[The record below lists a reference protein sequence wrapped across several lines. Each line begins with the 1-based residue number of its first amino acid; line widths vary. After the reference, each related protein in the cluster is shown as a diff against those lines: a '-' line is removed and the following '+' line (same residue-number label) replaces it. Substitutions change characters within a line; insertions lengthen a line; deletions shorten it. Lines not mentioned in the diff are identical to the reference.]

1 MTTLHGWGRYPRSEC
16 ALVEP
21 NCRAGFAQALSRGA
35 VIARGMGRSYGD
47 SALGATVLS
56 TRYWN
61 HLQAFD
67 EATGIL
73 RCAAGVTLDDIVR
86 TYAPRGWFLP
96 VTPGTRFVSVGGAIA
111 SDVHGKNH
119 HRVGTFTE
127 HVLELD
133 VLLGDGQ
140 CVTASRTNHPDLF
153 HATCSGMGLTGVILA
168 AAVQLTR
175 IPSCDIVQ
183 STLKLPNLE
192 AALAAFEEY
201 AESSYTVA
209 WIDSTARGAK
219 LGRSILYVG
228 EHDPTGSLSLPT
240 PTRVTVPLE
249 APSWLTSGPFMR
261 AFNRLYYMRARTS
274 ASTRRMPLTDYFY
287 PLDSVLHW
295 NRLYGSNGLVQYQF
309 VLPLSSAAR
318 GLREMLQVIGDSRL
332 GSCLAVL
339 KRFGPSN
346 ANLLSFPMEGYT
358 LAVDFL
364 AGNAQL
370 ALLERL
376 DSMVLDYGGRIYLA
390 KDARMS
396 RKTFQATYPR
406 WHEFEDVR
414 ARWHAHGRFASEQG
428 RRIGF
433 R

>member
-1 MTTLHGWGRYPRSEC
+1 MTNLHGWGRYPRAEC
-16 ALVEP
+16 ELVEP
-21 NCRAGFAQALSRGA
+21 TSDSGFAQALSQGA

-47 SALGATVLS
+47 SALGTTVLS

-73 RCAAGVTLDDIVR
+73 RCAAGATLDDLVR

-96 VTPGTRFVSVGGAIA
+96 VTPGTRFVTVGGAIA

-119 HRVGTFTE
+119 HLVGTFAQ
-127 HVLELD
+127 HVIELD
-133 VLLGDGQ
+133 ILLGDGQ
-140 CVTASRTNHPDLF
+140 RVTVSRTKHPDLF
-153 HATCSGMGLTGVILA
+153 HATCGGMGLTGIVLA

-183 STLKLPNLE
+183 TALRLPHLE
-192 AALAAFEEY
+192 AALAAFDEY
-201 AESSYTVA
+201 AESTYTVA
-209 WIDSTARGAK
+209 WIDSTARGMK

-228 EHDPTGSLSLPT
+228 EHDPAGSCALPAR
-240 PTRVTVPLE
+240 TRITVPME
-249 APSWLTSGPFMR
+249 APNWLASGPFMR
-261 AFNRLYYMRARTS
+261 TFNWLYYMRAHTTAR
-274 ASTRRMPLTDYFY
+274 TRRMPLTEYFY

-295 NRLYGSNGLVQYQF
+295 NRLYGSKGLVQYQF

-318 GLREMLQVIGDSRL
+318 GLREILQVIGDSGL

-358 LAVDFL
+358 LAVDFM
-364 AGNAQL
+364 AGDPQL
-370 ALLERL
+370 DLLEQL
-376 DSMVLDYGGRIYLA
+376 DSMVLDYGGRLYLA
-390 KDARMS
+390 KDARMT

-406 WHEFEDVR
+406 WSEFEDVR

-428 RRIGF
+428 RRIGLQ
-433 R
+433 